1 MYTFRATVTAIFLA
15 TLLTFMAAPI
25 AYADSDKVILSFKDA
40 TSLLGP
46 GVVGKTLPDA
56 PIPDARTLLP
66 NKLGTWSYKVVSGK
80 DAGSTR
86 TNVLKAA
93 RDSDEPGLWQRHD
106 PGKRVFSI
114 AASEQALTVQSL
126 GVFDHNL
133 LIEYLS
139 GEPLLRKGM
148 KPGDQVTHRT
158 DVRAVKLN
166 HPSHVRSHGYLDI
179 TVTYMGRRKVTTPA
193 GQFDTYLV
201 RRDITSDVTPVKQT
215 DTIYAFYADD
225 VGVVAQVSHLD
236 VDAAFIYR
244 QNTRTG
250 LVLQSLPTS
259 N

>member
-1 MYTFRATVTAIFLA
+1 MYVLRAVAIG
-15 TLLTFMAAPI
+15 LLLVFVVLPK
-25 AYADSDKVILSFKDA
+25 AYADSDTPILSLNDA
-40 TSLLGP
+40 IGLLGP
-46 GVVGKTLPDA
+46 GVVGEALPES

-66 NKLGTWSYKVVSGK
+66 NKLGNWTYKVVSGK
-80 DAGSTR
+80 DAGSTQ

-93 RDSDEPGLWQRHD
+93 TDPDEPGLWQRHN
-106 PGKRVFSI
+106 PGNRVFSI
-114 AASEQALTVQSL
+114 AASEQALTVESL

-148 KPGDQVTHRT
+148 KPGDQVTHKT

-193 GQFDTYLV
+193 GQFDTYLI
-201 RRDITSDVTPVKQT
+201 RRDIKSDVTPVKQT

-225 VGVVAQVSHLD
+225 VGIVAQVSHLD

>member
-1 MYTFRATVTAIFLA
+1 MYTFRAMVTAISLA
-15 TLLTFMAAPI
+15 ALLIFVVAPVVH
-25 AYADSDKVILSFKDA
+25 ADSDTPILSFKDA

-46 GVVGKTLPDA
+46 DVVGEMLPDS

-66 NKLGTWSYKVVSGK
+66 TKLGKWTYKIVSGK
-80 DAGSTR
+80 HAGSTR

-93 RDSDEPGLWQRHD
+93 TDPDESGLWQRHN
-106 PGKRVFSI
+106 PGNRVFSI

-139 GEPLLRKGM
+139 GEPLVRKGM
-148 KPGDQVTHRT
+148 KPGDQISHKT

-166 HPSHVRSHGYLDI
+166 HPSHERSHGYLDI

-193 GQFDTYLV
+193 GQFDTYLI
-201 RRDITSDVTPVKQT
+201 RRDIKSDVTPVKQT
-215 DTIYAFYADD
+215 DTIYAFYADG
-225 VGVVAQVSHLD
+225 VGIVAQVSHLD
-236 VDAAFIYR
+236 VDAAFVYR

-259 N
+259 K